1 MINLTNSKTKRPTN
15 RPKLEGTDKMNATIA
30 DTYEI
35 AMGRWSRRLSRSFLD
50 FVAAPSC
57 GALIDVG
64 CGTGSLTLAAATR
77 YPNADIVGFDLMP
90 DYLTD
95 ALRSSAP
102 NVRFETGDATALP
115 FTDDSFDSAFSQLLL
130 NDLEGPAGAVSE
142 MVRVTRGNGR
152 IAASVWDRVG
162 GLPFIRLFLDVAAI
176 VAGQDGEDL
185 RAEVFDIPYQNEDD
199 LFDLLSEA
207 GLEEVDTS
215 TIAVR
220 MDFIDFDDYWQ
231 SLMGAHSLIR
241 HFFGNLPADLAHEVQ
256 QATMRAYL
264 GGKPNGRRSLVA
276 SALAVRGVVPV

>member
-1 MINLTNSKTKRPTN
+1 
-15 RPKLEGTDKMNATIA
+15 MNMTIA

-57 GALIDVG
+57 GALVDVG

-77 YPNADIVGFDLMP
+77 YPNADIVGIDLMP

-102 NVRFETGDATALP
+102 NVRFETGDASALP
-115 FTDDSFDSAFSQLLL
+115 FADDSFDTSFSQLLL
-130 NDLEGPAGAVSE
+130 NDLDGPAGAVGE
-142 MVRVTRGNGR
+142 MVRVTRSNGR
-152 IAASVWDRVG
+152 IAATVWDRVG
-162 GLPFIRLFLDVAAI
+162 GLTFIRLFLDVAAL
-176 VAGQDGEDL
+176 VAGTEGEEL
-185 RAEVFDIPYQNEDD
+185 RARVFDVPYQNEDD
-199 LFDLLSEA
+199 LFDLWSDA
-207 GLEEVDTS
+207 GLEDVAT
-215 TIAVR
+215 TTLAVR

-241 HFFGNLPADLAHEVQ
+241 NFFANQPAEIAHEIQ

-264 GGKPNGRRSLVA
+264 GGKPDGRRSLVA
-276 SALAVRGVVPV
+276 SALAVRGIVAA

>member
-1 MINLTNSKTKRPTN
+1 M
-15 RPKLEGTDKMNATIA
+15 KMTIA

-57 GALIDVG
+57 GALVDVG

-77 YPNADIVGFDLMP
+77 YPKADIVGIDVMP

-102 NVRFETGDATALP
+102 NVRFETGDASALP
-115 FTDDSFDSAFSQLLL
+115 FADDSFDTAFSQLLL
-130 NDLEGPAGAVSE
+130 NDLDGPAGAVGE
-142 MVRVTRGNGR
+142 MVRVTRANGR
-152 IAASVWDRVG
+152 IAATVWDRVG
-162 GLPFIRLFLDVAAI
+162 GLTFIRLFLDVAAL
-176 VAGQDGEDL
+176 VAGTEGEEL
-185 RAEVFDIPYQNEDD
+185 RASVFDVPYQNEDD
-199 LFDLLSEA
+199 LFDLWSDA
-207 GLEEVDTS
+207 GLEDVATA
-215 TIAVR
+215 TLAVR

-241 HFFGNLPADLAHEVQ
+241 TFFARQPAEIAHEIQ

-264 GGKPNGRRSLVA
+264 GGKPDGRRSLVA
-276 SALAVRGVVPV
+276 SALAVRGTVSA